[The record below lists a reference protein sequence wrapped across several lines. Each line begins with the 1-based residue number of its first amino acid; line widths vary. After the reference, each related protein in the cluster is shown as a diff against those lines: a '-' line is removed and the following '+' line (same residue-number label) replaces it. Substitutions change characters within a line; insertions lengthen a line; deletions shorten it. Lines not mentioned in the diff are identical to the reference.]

1 MSQTS
6 PKYSLWL
13 RPTQL
18 QIDEFC
24 KIISELAHRYRTT
37 PFPPHITL
45 LPRLILELKSVEQAC
60 EKIIE
65 QIHSFE
71 IPMQNITYTQE
82 FYRNFF
88 ILAEPTFTLTMLHKD
103 FKTELELETNEDFIP
118 HVSLL
123 YGDLDLNTKEC
134 LKEELK
140 ERYPKKFRCVRL
152 DIYNSTGEI
161 AEWSLVKS
169 YKLHQFK
176 K

>member
-1 MSQTS
+1 M
-6 PKYSLWL
+6 
-13 RPTQL
+13 
-18 QIDEFC
+18 
-24 KIISELAHRYRTT
+24 
-37 PFPPHITL
+37 
-45 LPRLILELKSVEQAC
+45 LPRLTLQLKSVEQAC
-60 EKIIE
+60 EKIID

-82 FYRNFF
+82 FYRNLF
-88 ILAEPTFTLTMLHKD
+88 ILAEPTSTLTMLHED
-103 FKTELELETNEDFIP
+103 FKTELALETNEDFIP

-140 ERYPKKFRCVRL
+140 ERYPKIFRCVRL

-161 AEWSLVKS
+161 DEWYLVKS
-169 YKLHQFK
+169 YKLRQSK